1 MEKSNR
7 ANLYAKS
14 RTVDISFLE
23 LKRVIDGIVMVRMSV
38 QIIRG
43 IIVMVCHFK
52 RMIEKRYVGASNSN
66 FFTPKSNMYLYL
78 DNT

>member
-52 RMIEKRYVGASNSN
+52 RMIEKR
-66 FFTPKSNMYLYL
+66 
-78 DNT
+78 